1 MSDHYTRD
9 FVWLTVTDNSFNLPF
24 DKIKSLGITGLYLP
38 ASDTLT
44 RYNACRAAGFR
55 VGVFYPASTTQLDGP
70 TVALHVNESRLRLAL
85 NDGGATP
92 FLLDFEPSAG
102 SSQFWKEFL
111 WGTRQ
116 EQDSGSW
123 VRGYRGTGGYNNGGG
138 YMPGRVTD
146 FTPEPFKG
154 TSLPCSDLIAA
165 RLDAKVQYYFGDM
178 SPVDGGEAR
187 DDLQTGLNGVGFPRE
202 AVRGFVDG
210 GRRIPPPILYEGRVV
225 RRLQGGTCVWNANL
239 CREAGLI

>member
-1 MSDHYTRD
+1 VSEHYTRD

-24 DKIKSLGITGLYLP
+24 DKIKALGITGLYLP
-38 ASDTLT
+38 ATDTLA
-44 RYNACRAAGFR
+44 RYNSCRAAGFK
-55 VGVFYPASTTQLDGP
+55 VGVFYPASTTQDGP
-70 TVALHVNESRLRLAL
+70 TVALHVNETRLRLAL
-85 NDGGATP
+85 NDSGATP

-102 SSQFWKEFL
+102 SSTFWTEFL
-111 WGTRQ
+111 WGTRV

-165 RLDAKVQYYFGDM
+165 RLDARVQHYFGDM

-202 AVRGFVDG
+202 AIRGFVDG
-210 GRRIPPPILYEGRVV
+210 GRRIPPPIFYNGQRV
-225 RRLQGGTCVWNANL
+225 RSLQGGTCIWSANL
-239 CREAGLI
+239 MREAGLI

>member
-9 FVWLTVTDNSFNLPF
+9 FVWLTVTDNSFTLPF
-24 DKIKSLGITGLYLP
+24 QKIKDLGITGLYLP
-38 ASDTLT
+38 ASDTLA
-44 RYNACRAAGFR
+44 RYNACRTAGFK
-55 VGVFYPASTTQLDGP
+55 VGVFYPASTTTQSGP
-70 TVALHVNESRLRLAL
+70 DVALHVNESRLRLAL

-102 SSQFWKEFL
+102 SSQFWKDFL
-111 WGTRQ
+111 WGTA
-116 EQDSGSW
+116 DGK
-123 VRGYRGTGGYNNGGG
+123 RGYRGTNGLNNGGG

-154 TSLPCSDLIAA
+154 TSLPCSDLVAA
-165 RLDAKVQYYFGDM
+165 RLDAKVQYYFGGM
-178 SPVDGGEAR
+178 ELVDGGEAR
-187 DDLQTGLNGVGFPRE
+187 DDLQAGLNGVGFARE

-210 GRRIPPPILYEGRVV
+210 GRHNWPPIFYNGQRV
-225 RRLQGGTCVWNANL
+225 RSLQGGSCVWNANL